1 MRINHK
7 YYLIIAKQIKIKKGF
22 KQILA
27 KTNTVTDD
35 KRKIGVAI
43 TCTAA
48 IFNASYYNNVIGV
61 EL

>member
-1 MRINHK
+1 LRINHK
-7 YYLIIAKQIKIKKGF
+7 YYLIIAKQIKKKDF

-35 KRKIGVAI
+35 KRKFGVAI
-43 TCTAA
+43 TAA